1 MVEPDAYTDTAY
13 LVELPEVGYPDI
25 AVHMREIWLTVVVDG
40 RRERLCKLS
49 YERAL
54 FLNRQLSN
62 ALWSV
67 KG

>member
-1 MVEPDAYTDTAY
+1 M
-13 LVELPEVGYPDI
+13 VELPEVGYPDI

-40 RRERLCKLS
+40 RREKLCKLS

>member
-1 MVEPDAYTDTAY
+1 MTK
-13 LVELPEVGYPDI
+13 LPEVSYPDI
-25 AVHMREIWLTVVVDG
+25 QVHGREIWLTVVVDG
-40 RRERLCKLS
+40 RREKLCKLT